1 MHPPHGSRPASRE
14 VPSVVRQ
21 KFHDTRW
28 RGSGRRL
35 GIGLRLGCQTLVV
48 RSGGDGWRRWQ
59 DSGGVVVAVDGRALS
74 SALADPGERQVGL
87 VVGGWPLTQEP
98 SGFAYA
104 RLSAGSDSVERCRS
118 ILSSARDALVRPP
131 HALSA
136 YQARFTFSKMS
147 RALAVQIYGL
157 GLRLCWVM

>member
-1 MHPPHGSRPASRE
+1 ML
-14 VPSVVRQ
+14 
-21 KFHDTRW
+21 T
-28 RGSGRRL
+28 
-35 GIGLRLGCQTLVV
+35 
-48 RSGGDGWRRWQ
+48 
-59 DSGGVVVAVDGRALS
+59 GRALR
-74 SALADPGERQVGL
+74 SALPDPGERPAGL
-87 VVGGWPLTQEP
+87 VVGGWLRTQEP

-104 RLSAGSDSVERCRS
+104 RLSAGSDSVVRCRS

-157 GLRLCWVM
+157 GLRLCWAM